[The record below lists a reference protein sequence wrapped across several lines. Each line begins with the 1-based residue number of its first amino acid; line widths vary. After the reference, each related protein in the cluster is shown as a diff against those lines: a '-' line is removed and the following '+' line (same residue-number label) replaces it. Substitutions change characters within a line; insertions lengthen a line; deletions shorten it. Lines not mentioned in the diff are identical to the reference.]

1 MKPFKHIIAID
12 PSGAYYEGKGT
23 TGVCF
28 FNCIEGRAQ
37 EFDTICARAYDSDVA
52 YWDAHIGIL
61 EKFVKRSKNP
71 CVVIEDYLLY
81 AAKADSQINSRM
93 ETCQLIGILKHWCAT
108 HHIPYRMQPAVAVK
122 QRWNKTILIHEGY
135 LFKNSH
141 NQLQAGMVDR
151 KLTEHELDAMRHAVH
166 THTFYNKG
174 DRKVWQIY

>member
-61 EKFVKRSKNP
+61 EKFVKRSQNP
-71 CVVIEDYLLY
+71 CVVIEDYLAMSPLFFE
-81 AAKADSQINSRM
+81 KHRRHP
-93 ETCQLIGILKHWCAT
+93 LIRLCVSPSSAHHVCSSGIV
-108 HHIPYRMQPAVAVK
+108 I
-122 QRWNKTILIHEGY
+122 
-135 LFKNSH
+135 
-141 NQLQAGMVDR
+141 
-151 KLTEHELDAMRHAVH
+151 
-166 THTFYNKG
+166 
-174 DRKVWQIY
+174 